1 MQRSTLF
8 RSPAAGGALIRRA
21 VGAALVLAA
30 GASISAHAASFDC
43 KKGQSFSEK
52 VVCETP
58 YLSRLDDQLA
68 AAYKHALDV
77 TPDRQALEDS
87 RVAQWQWRQKNCRD
101 AACVTNWYER
111 RLSELHADV
120 AQGQKA
126 QRVSFELHLDGQNLA
141 PEAASAVRQM
151 KAPPAQPT
159 AAATMPDVPVTT
171 STKGLT
177 MPAPQSAHVEAGPA
191 KVIGTNP

>member
-1 MQRSTLF
+1 MQSSTLL
-8 RSPAAGGALIRRA
+8 RSPAVGGALIRRA

-30 GASISAHAASFDC
+30 GASLSAHAASFDC

-58 YLSRLDDQLA
+58 YLSRLDDQLSI
-68 AAYKHALDV
+68 AYKHAMDV

-87 RVAQWQWRQKNCRD
+87 RVAQWQWRQKNCHD

-111 RLSELHADV
+111 RLSELHAD
-120 AQGQKA
+120 ASQGQKA
-126 QRVSFELHLDGQNLA
+126 QRVAFELHLDHQALA
-141 PEAASAVRQM
+141 PDAAAAVRQM
-151 KAPPAQPT
+151 KAPQVSPT
-159 AAATMPDVPVTT
+159 ASTTMPDVPVTM

-177 MPAPQSAHVEAGPA
+177 QSATVEAGPT
-191 KVIGTNP
+191 KVVGVNP